1 MSSKFTLDIG
11 DFNKHNL
18 PRNLLW
24 TLMQGYVQQL
34 LTIMIY
40 TLFTGQCSWGHSLM
54 TESFVPCVVAGFIEE
69 VLFMLSPL

>member
-1 MSSKFTLDIG
+1 
-11 DFNKHNL
+11 
-18 PRNLLW
+18 
-24 TLMQGYVQQL
+24 MQGYVQQL

-40 TLFTGQCSWGHSLM
+40 ALFTGQCSWGHSLM